1 VVFGDENFCNSPMS
15 DLHSKSRTPT
25 SDPSRRTD
33 LDALRGVAM
42 ILGIVLHA
50 LLSFIPTP
58 WPVQDTRQNGLF
70 FIPYAAIHM
79 FRMPLFF
86 LISGF
91 FTMFIL
97 QRHGLGGMI
106 RQRVQRILFPLLLA
120 LITIVPVYN
129 LIKKEARMLHA
140 PVPAERSLLVNA
152 ILKGDQAA
160 LIRQLDMGTSVNQ
173 EDPDYGLTPLSWAA
187 LSGNEKAVM
196 LLLEHGADLKWK
208 DTDGNTP
215 LHHAAMFCHPNTVRI
230 LLEHGADPSVRN
242 KTGGTPLGLCAMML
256 EWKRDS
262 AAKLGLTLPPEP
274 ELRRNIHVTLLVLT
288 QPKGSLSFASWFDR
302 VSAQYR
308 AFLVSDHFLIRV
320 NGYSLHLFDKMVLDH
335 LWFLWLLLWLVAGLS
350 LAVRAGFSPSG
361 KFLWWIPPLTLVPQ
375 AFMGIPLGSDAWL
388 GPLPP
393 PHLLLYYGLF
403 FWFGAAVFSRDGME
417 TRMGRGWQIL
427 LPTGLLILLPSAFLL
442 IGDRG
447 VGSFVQCGYAWVVT
461 LGVMGFFCRYFSHL
475 GYRARW
481 FSDSTYWM
489 YLAHLPLV
497 LAIQIAVVLLPWPP
511 SLKFLMVMVIVI
523 ILLLTSYRWLVR
535 YTWIG
540 TLLNG
545 PRKRPQTG

>member
-1 VVFGDENFCNSPMS
+1 MNDY
-15 DLHSKSRTPT
+15 SKKMALNT
-25 SDPSRRTD
+25 DPSRRTD

-58 WPVQDTRQNGLF
+58 WPVQDTHQNRFF

-86 LISGF
+86 VISGF

-120 LITIVPVYN
+120 LITIVPVDN

-140 PVPAERSLLVNA
+140 PVPAERSHLVNA
-152 ILKGDQAA
+152 ILSGDQAA
-160 LIRQLDMGTSVNQ
+160 VIRQLDMGTSVNQ
-173 EDPDYGLTPLSWAA
+173 EDPAYGLTPLSWAA
-187 LSGNEKAVM
+187 LSGNDRVVV
-196 LLLEHGADLKWK
+196 LLLEQGADVSFR
-208 DTDGNTP
+208 DAGGNTP
-215 LHHAAMFCHPNTVRI
+215 LHEAALFCHPRTARL
-230 LLEHGADPSVRN
+230 LLEHGADPSARN
-242 KTGGTPLGLCAMML
+242 TAGSTPLGVGAATL
-256 EWKRDS
+256 ELKKDA
-262 AAKLGLTLPPEP
+262 AAKLGLELPSEL
-274 ELRRNIHVTLLVLT
+274 ELRRNIHETLVVLT
-288 QPKGSLSFASWFDR
+288 PSQKPLSFAAWFDR
-302 VSAQYR
+302 ISAHYR
-308 AFLVSDHFLIRV
+308 EFLVSNDFLISV
-320 NGYSLHLFDKMVLDH
+320 KGHSVHLFDEELLDH
-335 LWFLWLLLWLVAGLS
+335 LWFLWLLLWLVGGVAF
-350 LAVRAGFSPSG
+350 AVWAGFAPSG
-361 KFLWWIPPLTLVPQ
+361 KFLWWIPPLTLLPQ
-375 AFMGIPLGSDAWL
+375 AFMGTPLGPDAWL

-403 FWFGAAVFSRDGME
+403 FWFGAALFSRDGMA

-427 LPTGLLILLPSAFLL
+427 LPAGLLILLPAAFLL

-447 VGSFVQCGYAWVVT
+447 AGSLVQCGYAWVVT
-461 LGVMGFFCRYFSHL
+461 LGIIGLFSRYCSHL
-475 GYRARW
+475 GYRAQW
-481 FSDSTYWM
+481 FSDSAYWM

-497 LAIQIAVVLLPWPP
+497 LAIQIAVVSLPWPP
-511 SLKFLMVMVIVI
+511 SLKFVLVMVAVTL
-523 ILLLTSYRWLVR
+523 LLLTSYRWLVR

-545 PRKRPQTG
+545 SRKRPQTG

>member
-1 VVFGDENFCNSPMS
+1 MNDFSP
-15 DLHSKSRTPT
+15 TPA
-25 SDPSRRTD
+25 SVEDPSRRTD

-58 WPVQDTRQNGLF
+58 WPVQDTHQNSFF

-120 LITIVPVYN
+120 LLTIVPVDN
-129 LIKKEARMLHA
+129 LLKREARMLR
-140 PVPAERSLLVNA
+140 PDSAERSPLVNS
-152 ILKGDQAA
+152 ILTGDQPA

-173 EDPDYGLTPLSWAA
+173 ENPAYGLSPLCWAS
-187 LSGNEKAVM
+187 LSGNEQAVVLLLERGANIRWIDKSGNTPLHEAALFCHPGTVR
-196 LLLEHGADLKWK
+196 LLLEHGS
-208 DTDGNTP
+208 
-215 LHHAAMFCHPNTVRI
+215 
-230 LLEHGADPSVRN
+230 DPSARN
-242 KTGGTPLGLCAMML
+242 NAGSTPLGLCAAAL
-256 EWKRDS
+256 ELKKDA
-262 AAKLGLTLPPEP
+262 AAKLGLELPSEP
-274 ELRRNIHVTLLVLT
+274 ELRRNIHETLVVLT
-288 QPKGSLSFASWFDR
+288 PSQTPLSLAAWFDR
-302 VSAQYR
+302 VSARYR
-308 AFLVSDHFLIRV
+308 EFLISNDFLIKV
-320 NGYSLHLFDKMVLDH
+320 KGHSLHLFDAEVLDH
-335 LWFLWLLLWLVAGLS
+335 LWFLWLLLWLVGGVS
-350 LAVRAGFSPSG
+350 LAVWAGFPPSG
-361 KFLWWIPPLTLVPQ
+361 KFLWWIPPLTLLPQ
-375 AFMGIPLGSDAWL
+375 AFMGTPLGPDAWL

-403 FWFGAAVFSRDGME
+403 FWFGAALFSRDGMA

-427 LPTGLLILLPSAFLL
+427 LPAGLLILLPSAFML

-447 VGSFVQCGYAWVVT
+447 AGSLVQCGYAWVVS
-461 LGVMGFFCRYFSHL
+461 LGIMGLFARYCSHL

-481 FSDSTYWM
+481 FSDSAYWM

-497 LAIQIAVVLLPWPP
+497 LAVQIAVVNLPWPS
-511 SLKFLMVMVIVI
+511 SLKFLLVMVVVT
-523 ILLLTSYRWLVR
+523 LLLLASYRWLVR
-535 YTWIG
+535 YTWVG

-545 PRKRPQTG
+545 PREHP

>member
-1 VVFGDENFCNSPMS
+1 MNDFSN
-15 DLHSKSRTPT
+15 KT
-25 SDPSRRTD
+25 SLADDSARRTD
-33 LDALRGVAM
+33 LDALRGIAM
-42 ILGIVLHA
+42 LLGIVLHA

-58 WPVQDTRQNGLF
+58 WPVQDTHQNRYF

-97 QRHGLGGMI
+97 QRHGLGGMV

-120 LITIVPVYN
+120 LITIIPVDN

-140 PVPAERSLLVNA
+140 PVPAERSHLVNA
-152 ILKGDQAA
+152 ILSGDLSAV
-160 LIRQLDMGTSVNQ
+160 IRQLDMGASVNQ
-173 EDPDYGLTPLSWAA
+173 EDPAYGLSPLCWAS
-187 LSGNEKAVM
+187 LSGNEQAVALLLERGANIHWIDKSGNTPLHEAALFCHPGTVR
-196 LLLEHGADLKWK
+196 LLLEHGS
-208 DTDGNTP
+208 
-215 LHHAAMFCHPNTVRI
+215 
-230 LLEHGADPSVRN
+230 DPSARN
-242 KTGGTPLGLCAMML
+242 NAGSTPLGLCAAAL
-256 EWKRDS
+256 ELKKDA
-262 AAKLGLTLPPEP
+262 AAKLGLELPGDT
-274 ELRRNIHVTLLVLT
+274 ELRGRIHDTVEVLA
-288 QPKGSLSFASWFDR
+288 PARGALSFSTWFDQ
-302 VSAQYR
+302 VSARYR
-308 AFLVSDHFLIRV
+308 EFLVSNDFLISV
-320 NGYSLHLFDKMVLDH
+320 KGHSVHLYDEELLDH
-335 LWFLWLLLWLVAGLS
+335 LWFLWLLLWLVGGIA
-350 LAVRAGFSPSG
+350 LAVWAGFAPSG
-361 KFLWWIPPLTLVPQ
+361 KFLWWIPPLTLIPQ
-375 AFMGIPLGSDAWL
+375 AFMGTPLGPDAWL

-427 LPTGLLILLPSAFLL
+427 LPTGLVILLPAAFIL

-447 VGSFVQCGYAWVVT
+447 AGSLVQCGYAWVVS
-461 LGVMGFFCRYFSHL
+461 LGIMGLFARYCSHL

-481 FSDSTYWM
+481 FSDSAYWM

-497 LAIQIAVVLLPWPP
+497 LAIQIAVVSLPWPP
-511 SLKFLMVMVIVI
+511 SLKFVLVMVVVT
-523 ILLLTSYRWLVR
+523 LLLLASYRWLVR

-545 PRKRPQTG
+545 PREQPQTG